1 MMPGAAEAYRTFA
14 IHSCDTETRYRRD
27 ESWETETFTL
37 ENWSDQAADA
47 LMVECL
53 RIEKVQ
59 QEIESACSGTALA
72 EELSPWLV
80 EFGKLG
86 RRCRK
91 AIELARMYRDG
102 ADRGTMAELYR
113 ENLMDDEDRALYGK
127 HKCGT
132 LKLQPFYEK
141 MMDDIGKILYIH
153 GDL

>member
-37 ENWSDQAADA
+37 ENWSDQAADT
-47 LMVECL
+47 L
-53 RIEKVQ
+53 
-59 QEIESACSGTALA
+59 
-72 EELSPWLV
+72 
-80 EFGKLG
+80 
-86 RRCRK
+86 
-91 AIELARMYRDG
+91 
-102 ADRGTMAELYR
+102 MAELYR
-113 ENLMDDEDRALYGK
+113 ENLMDDEDRELYGK